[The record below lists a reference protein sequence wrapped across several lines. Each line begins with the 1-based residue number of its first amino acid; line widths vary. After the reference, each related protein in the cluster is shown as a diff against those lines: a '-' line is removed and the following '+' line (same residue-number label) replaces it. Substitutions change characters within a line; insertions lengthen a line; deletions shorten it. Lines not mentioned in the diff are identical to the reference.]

1 MIRLL
6 VAAVLLLFALPTH
19 ASLLDNDRVFVRIDD
34 GTQSI
39 GIVTALAQDERGL
52 LWIGTQDGLVRYD
65 GYQFAHYA
73 QDIDNPSSLGGKYV
87 RSLAIDNDGRLWI
100 GTLNSGVSI
109 YDPTTDRFTNHA
121 YSDEQPDSLSNN
133 RVDAMARDPDGGM
146 WLGTNAGLDYWD
158 RQSGKFVH
166 YRHQDN
172 DQGTLNDDRIRSL
185 LIDQRGDLWVGSWN
199 GLNRRRKGSSEFE
212 NIGVVDNAAES
223 LLGKNLLRL
232 FQDSRGKIWFGTPE
246 NGGGWLDPDSL
257 KIDWLPQSTHSAD
270 ALSHPWVTGI
280 AQSQDNQ
287 LWIAT
292 YGGGV
297 NLVDLDTH
305 QIIGHLRA
313 DPTLAASIGS
323 DEIGPLLVDESG
335 LLWVGTWG
343 AGLRYCNVR
352 NLAFRMLRP
361 SSLRNN
367 ALSGGD
373 VASIMVANDGM
384 VWVGTSGNG
393 IDLLDME
400 RGVIGGFRADPENP
414 LALADGSVTAL
425 AQAVDH
431 TIWVGTRQTGLYRQL
446 QGEQGFKRYT
456 RDDGLLNNY
465 VHRILPM
472 ADGSLWIGTSGGL
485 NRFDV
490 GTEQFH
496 TVDSDAAPD
505 VPFEQQIDALVVDG
519 AGTVWVGAE
528 TGLFALAPGESRLRL
543 IADDP
548 KRVGSLQGTDVNG
561 LLVDRQDRLWVST
574 AKGLE
579 LMRSW
584 DGDRAEFDSITTRL
598 GRPGNGLGTNML
610 EDNQGRIWTSE
621 SNLVDPED
629 WSLQFFG
636 LADGLDL
643 GTSWI
648 RAYAQL
654 ADGRMLYGGSNGLV
668 VVDADKLEPWNYDP
682 PLVIT
687 ETSVDGRS
695 VVPAAE
701 LVLPPGT
708 RSFSI
713 GFAALDYADPRKN
726 QYAFRLDPYDRDWVT
741 ATSDRRIATYT
752 NLDPGSYELQVR
764 GSNRLGEWATKQL
777 AIGVQQQPSWYQTA
791 LFKSLVGIAALLLLY
806 LAYRLRVR
814 QLHAAQEY
822 LHAMVRARTIELE
835 QAMRQVEQASL
846 TDPLTGLRNR
856 RYLQEHIQADVNRSV
871 QAVAAG
877 EKNHNMVF
885 YLVDIDRFKAVN
897 DQQGHAA
904 GDAVLVQFAE
914 LLREAFRPSDVLVRW
929 GGEEFLVV
937 SRFVDRVQA
946 SKVAERVRL
955 RIEAHAFELPGGR
968 TLNKTCS
975 IGYAAFPWLPGAPE
989 MVGWEQVVD
998 IADVALLAAKR
1009 SQRNAWIGILATAGC
1024 SKDETDRL
1032 ALEPAAAIGSFE
1044 VESSITDLAQI
1055 RWK

>member
-6 VAAVLLLFALPTH
+6 GAAVLLFLALPTY
-19 ASLLDNDRVFVRIDD
+19 ASLLDDDRVFVHVDD
-34 GTQSI
+34 GTRSI
-39 GIVTALAQDERGL
+39 GIVTALAQDARGL

-65 GYQFAHYA
+65 GYQFAFYA
-73 QDIDNPSSLGGKYV
+73 QDINDPSSLGGKYV
-87 RSLAIDNDGRLWI
+87 RSLAIASDGRLWI

-121 YSDEQPDSLSNN
+121 HSDEQPDSLSNN
-133 RVDAMARDPDGGM
+133 RVDAMVSDPDGGM
-146 WLGTNAGLDYWD
+146 WVGTNAGLDYWD
-158 RQSGKFVH
+158 RHSGKFVH
-166 YRHQDN
+166 YRHQDH
-172 DQGTLNDDRIRSL
+172 DQSTINDDRIRSL

-199 GLNRRRKGSSEFE
+199 GLNRRRKGSVEFE
-212 NIGVVDNAAES
+212 TIGAVNNASES
-223 LLGKNLLRL
+223 LVGKNLLRL
-232 FQDSRGKIWFGTPE
+232 FQDTRGQIWFGTPE
-246 NGGGWLDPDSL
+246 NGGGWLDPISL
-257 KIDWLPQSTHSAD
+257 KVNWLPQSAQASD

-280 AQSQDNQ
+280 AQSQEDQ

-297 NLVDLDTH
+297 NLVDLNTR
-305 QIIGHLRA
+305 QVIGHLRA
-313 DPTLAASIGS
+313 DPMVATGIGS
-323 DEIGPLLVDESG
+323 DEIGPLLVDQSG

-352 NLAFRMLRP
+352 NEAFRMLRP
-361 SSLRNN
+361 SSIRSK
-367 ALSGGD
+367 ALSAGD
-373 VASIMVANDGM
+373 VASIMVAKDGM
-384 VWVGTSGNG
+384 VWVGTSSNG

-400 RGVIGGFRADPENP
+400 HGVIGGFRADPENP
-414 LALADGSVTAL
+414 RALADGSVTAL
-425 AQAVDH
+425 AQAIDH
-431 TIWVGTRQTGLYRQL
+431 TVWVGTRQTGLYRLREGKQ
-446 QGEQGFKRYT
+446 EFKRYS

-472 ADGSLWIGTSGGL
+472 ADGNLWIGTSGGL

-519 AGTVWVGAE
+519 AGTLWVGAE
-528 TGLFALAPGESRLRL
+528 TGLFALRPGESRLRL

-548 KRVGSLQGTDVNG
+548 DRIGSLAGTDVNG

-621 SNLVDPED
+621 SNMVVPEV

-668 VVDADKLEPWNYDP
+668 VVDADKLEPWDYDP

-687 ETSVDGRS
+687 EASVDGQS
-695 VVPAAE
+695 LVPPAV

-713 GFAALDYADPRKN
+713 GFAALDYTDPKKN
-726 QYAFRLDPYDRDWVT
+726 KYAFRLDPYDRDWVT
-741 ATSDRRIATYT
+741 AASDRRIATYT

-764 GSNRLGEWATKQL
+764 GSNRLGKWATQQL
-777 AIGVQQQPSWYQTA
+777 TIDVEQQPSWYQTA
-791 LFKSLVGIAALLLLY
+791 LFKSLVAMVVLLLLY
-806 LAYRLRVR
+806 LTYRLRVR
-814 QLHAAQEY
+814 QLHAAQQK
-822 LHAMVRARTIELE
+822 LHAMVQARTVELE

-856 RYLQEHIQADVNRSV
+856 RYLQEHIQADVDRSV

-877 EKNHNMVF
+877 EKNHDMVF
-885 YLVDIDRFKAVN
+885 FLVDIDRFKAVN
-897 DQQGHAA
+897 DQHGHAA

-914 LLREAFRPSDVLVRW
+914 LLRQAFRPSDILLRW
-929 GGEEFLVV
+929 GGEEFLVL
-937 SRFVDRVQA
+937 SRFVDRAQA
-946 SKVAERVRL
+946 SKAAERVRSQ
-955 RIEAHAFELPGGR
+955 IEAHEFELPGGR
-968 TLNKTCS
+968 ILKKTCS
-975 IGYAAFPWLPGAPE
+975 IGYAAFPWLPADPE
-989 MVGWEQVVD
+989 MLSWEQVVD
-998 IADVALLAAKR
+998 IADIALLAAKR
-1009 SQRNAWIGILATAGC
+1009 SQRNAWIGILAPAGS
-1024 SKDETDRL
+1024 SKDDADSL
-1032 ALEPAAAIGSFE
+1032 AHQPATAIGRFG
-1044 VESSITDLAQI
+1044 VQSSITDPARI
-1055 RWK
+1055 CWE